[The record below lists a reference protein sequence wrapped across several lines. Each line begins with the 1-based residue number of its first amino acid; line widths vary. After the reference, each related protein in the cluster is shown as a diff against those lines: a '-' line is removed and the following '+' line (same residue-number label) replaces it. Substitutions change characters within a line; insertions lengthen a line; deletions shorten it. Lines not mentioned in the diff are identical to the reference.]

1 MKYNLN
7 KREKHSYIQEQDH
20 WPWRPAW
27 FSVPPEK
34 DRLCREWERISGF
47 VVLFTKRSSTDADFF
62 WLDDNEK
69 LEPGFRKL
77 LLLWVF
83 FVKLRSG
90 GRISCTRLSCKI
102 IKLNWMNCMTAAAV
116 FLFCLVNPWGLGTLM
131 CVKRKKEKNQSIRTR
146 IKQAKTNERRGGK
159 KNKGNNN
166 NTNEARKTKQNI
178 RYSIYVCAKFTS
190 PPGEGPVGFYLET
203 LVKQSVQ
210 THLSLFPGPKL
221 LIWLYATIYCIVKN
235 WFCASQGWKK
245 TTMQHLTWCSL
256 HLKVYGMMV
265 WCHKQPFSTALTHL
279 RETSTAKSWM
289 TPPPPPSLHLV
300 RWFKLRAPLSRRHR
314 S

>member
-1 MKYNLN
+1 MYDRRSCVFVLSCEPM
-7 KREKHSYIQEQDH
+7 RVGHSYVCD
-20 WPWRPAW
+20 
-27 FSVPPEK
+27 
-34 DRLCREWERISGF
+34 
-47 VVLFTKRSSTDADFF
+47 TK
-62 WLDDNEK
+62 
-69 LEPGFRKL
+69 
-77 LLLWVF
+77 
-83 FVKLRSG
+83 
-90 GRISCTRLSCKI
+90 
-102 IKLNWMNCMTAAAV
+102 
-116 FLFCLVNPWGLGTLM
+116 
-131 CVKRKKEKNQSIRTR
+131 KKKKNQSIRTR

-289 TPPPPPSLHLV
+289 TPPSKFTFSQMV
-300 RWFKLRAPLSRRHR
+300 QAQS
-314 S
+314 SIVGEDTAVN